1 MITIKDIAEHVGV
14 ATSTVSYALNNDPR
28 IPDETKHKIFVAAR
42 ELGYTGKSGK
52 KSGQGYL
59 KQLVL
64 CINSISG
71 EIYTELMTS
80 MRNVL
85 NVSNCEL
92 LVYVG
97 TNISR
102 IKWMDGLFVLN
113 SQVSNQEI
121 TEVANRHIPI
131 VLMDRDIV
139 LNCAVNIT
147 LDNKMG
153 GYLTTKA
160 VIDKGARTF
169 AFVNGPSTSYESADR
184 YEGFNKAL
192 SEAMLQTK
200 NTIVLQ
206 SDFTYEGGLNVSRY
220 LSGLS
225 KMPDAIVCANDEMAF
240 GIMEGLR
247 RENKLDNVFVTGF
260 DGIKQP
266 DSQPDRASYIT
277 AKAERSHWGSVS
289 AYTMLLLLQH
299 AKTEPA
305 IKIPVKLVENY

>member
-139 LNCAVNIT
+139 LNCAVKSPFSRT
-147 LDNKMG
+147 TASGFL
-153 GYLTTKA
+153 YL
-160 VIDKGARTF
+160 
-169 AFVNGPSTSYESADR
+169 
-184 YEGFNKAL
+184 
-192 SEAMLQTK
+192 
-200 NTIVLQ
+200 
-206 SDFTYEGGLNVSRY
+206 
-220 LSGLS
+220 
-225 KMPDAIVCANDEMAF
+225 
-240 GIMEGLR
+240 
-247 RENKLDNVFVTGF
+247 
-260 DGIKQP
+260 
-266 DSQPDRASYIT
+266 
-277 AKAERSHWGSVS
+277 
-289 AYTMLLLLQH
+289 MLLLSLSNRKPLSVQFFISSLI
-299 AKTEPA
+299 A
-305 IKIPVKLVENY
+305 